1 MSRYFE
7 ELERD
12 LVRAAAKRARPAR
25 GLAALT
31 AVLTLGVA
39 GTAAAGTYFAL
50 RSSSIAP
57 FAATD
62 TTPEQRVT
70 PGTSRLPAL
79 RAADPDPGAPP
90 WTVRVSRSAA
100 GLQCSTVGQVQDGAF
115 GLVGLDGA
123 FRTLPE
129 ANADACG
136 EPGTLFG
143 TRVFDADRPRD
154 VRTVVNGVAGPGV
167 ERVTVALADRRP
179 RTVPHSSEGAF
190 ALVLRGRPEQL
201 QPLVAVQMHDGVTRE
216 YPFAGAA
223 STLVPDPDG
232 GRAWRPTTAGPY
244 KRRAAN
250 PTYCSLFMAAEP
262 PAQREPASSTRV
274 CGVDHGTRQEL
285 YFDTRRL
292 RGDGPSESIALGDWN
307 NHSSRTAVWGVA
319 RGHERL
325 IVRAG
330 RFEKAIQPFGA
341 FVVFLP
347 SETDPRAVSVEVD
360 GTRYGRSHG
369 TVPDP
374 RRPR

>member
-1 MSRYFE
+1 MR
-7 ELERD
+7 
-12 LVRAAAKRARPAR
+12 
-25 GLAALT
+25 
-31 AVLTLGVA
+31 
-39 GTAAAGTYFAL
+39 
-50 RSSSIAP
+50 
-57 FAATD
+57 
-62 TTPEQRVT
+62 
-70 PGTSRLPAL
+70 
-79 RAADPDPGAPP
+79 
-90 WTVRVSRSAA
+90 
-100 GLQCSTVGQVQDGAF
+100 
-115 GLVGLDGA
+115 
-123 FRTLPE
+123 
-129 ANADACG
+129 
-136 EPGTLFG
+136 
-143 TRVFDADRPRD
+143 
-154 VRTVVNGVAGPGV
+154 
-167 ERVTVALADRRP
+167 
-179 RTVPHSSEGAF
+179 
-190 ALVLRGRPEQL
+190 
-201 QPLVAVQMHDGVTRE
+201 DGVKRE

-232 GRAWRPTTAGPY
+232 SRAWRPTTAGPY

-250 PTYCSLFMAAEP
+250 PTYCSLFMPAEP
-262 PAQREPASSTRV
+262 TAQREPASSTRV

-292 RGDGPSESIALGDWN
+292 RGDGPSESFALGDWN

-347 SETDPRAVSVEVD
+347 SATDPRAVSVEVD